1 MTLENIVKAIK
12 KKVSQEVEKI
22 RQEANKEREEILRKA
37 REEANRAKNEII
49 SRAKEE
55 AERERQRNLMR
66 TRSKERK
73 NILALK
79 RELMDKAF
87 AQAKEGL
94 YSLSEEEY
102 LEWSRKLLLSNINS
116 GKEEIIVSPRDVD
129 LMKEVLAEGLEKDLK
144 IKDRNEIK
152 FSPHLNEK
160 EKGFIIKKEGM
171 QINCTFSSFFSS
183 LKNELEIEVAKR
195 LFSF

>member
-1 MTLENIVKAIK
+1 MALEDIVKAIK

-37 REEANRAKNEII
+37 EKEANKTKDEII

-55 AERERQRNLMR
+55 AERERQRNLMK
-66 TRSKERK
+66 TRSEERK
-73 NILALK
+73 NTLALK
-79 RELMDKAF
+79 RELMDKTF

-102 LEWSRKLLLSNINS
+102 LEWSRKFLLSNIDS
-116 GKEEIIVSPRDVD
+116 GDEEIIISPRDMD
-129 LMKEVLAEGLEKDLK
+129 LMKGILAEGLEKNPK

-152 FSPHLNEK
+152 LSARLDEK
-160 EKGFIIKKEGM
+160 EKGFIIRKEGI
-171 QINCTFSSFFSS
+171 QIDYTFSSFFSS

-195 LFSF
+195 LFGF